1 MREENALTFPI
12 EESGSGVDAGS
23 VALTVGGE
31 RAAAAYDEDGG
42 RVVWTP
48 QGDVGRGAQLLR
60 LELTDLAGN
69 RTVWERRVD
78 LAGLVPLP
86 SSYVLHQNHPNPFN
100 PGTVIRFE
108 VPEEA
113 EVRLTIYNMLGQ
125 EVQTLLSRR
134 VDAGRYT
141 VTWDGLDARGRAV
154 GAGVYVY
161 RLETRRFVT
170 ARKMVLLK

>member
-1 MREENALTFPI
+1 MREGNAVIFPI
-12 EESGSGVDAGS
+12 EEGGSGVDAGS

-31 RAAAAYDEDGG
+31 KTAAVYDEEGG

-48 QGDVGRGAQLLR
+48 EGDVYRGSQLLR
-60 LELTDLAGN
+60 LELADLAGN
-69 RTVWERRVD
+69 RAVWERRVD

-86 SSYVLHQNHPNPFN
+86 ASYVLYQNHPNPFN

-108 VPEEA
+108 IPEEA
-113 EVRLTIYNMLGQ
+113 EVRLTIYSMLGQ

-141 VTWDGLDARGRAV
+141 VTWDGLDVRGRAV

-161 RLETRRFVT
+161 RLETRGFVT
-170 ARKMVLLK
+170 AKKMVLLK